1 MSTQT
6 LNCYIVPSF
15 PTSLMLP
22 VECVAEVG
30 GKPEI
35 EALENAP
42 AKWMQGHV
50 NWRNQRL
57 PVISF
62 DSLLDSDLDQS
73 DKSNPILVVL
83 NPIPNAA
90 RKAYSGMLCHGD
102 VQKVTVEP
110 DMEFGDS
117 PSGGD
122 RRYVEAVIKV
132 GESDFVVPRLTALG
146 VAFSYF

>member
-6 LNCYIVPSF
+6 VDCYIVPSF
-15 PTSLMLP
+15 PKPLLLP
-22 VECVAEVG
+22 VECVAEVVAE
-30 GKPEI
+30 PVVD
-35 EALENAP
+35 ALENAP

-57 PVISF
+57 PVMSF
-62 DSLLDSDLDQS
+62 GSLLDPDLDES
-73 DKSNPILVVL
+73 KKRKSILIVL

-90 RKAYSGMLCHGD
+90 RKAYSGMLCYGE
-102 VQKVTVEP
+102 VKKIAVEP
-110 DMEFGDS
+110 DIEFGDS

-122 RRYVEAVIKV
+122 RRYVEAVIKIGDV
-132 GESDFVVPRLTALG
+132 EFIVPRLTALG